1 MAKRFQPFRP
11 IGRTLSTP
19 PGRHERIRGRPLQRL
34 RKQVMREQPL
44 CPECEAEGRA
54 VAWYE
59 GGELD
64 HIVPL
69 SKGGTNERSN
79 LVGRCRPHHLAKS
92 AKENRDRNLS
102 S

>member
-11 IGRTLSTP
+11 VGRTLSTP
-19 PGRHERIRGRPLQRL
+19 PGREERIRGRPLQRL
-34 RKQVMREQPL
+34 RKQIMKEQPL
-44 CPECEAEGRA
+44 CPDCEAEGRA

-79 LVGRCRPHHLAKS
+79 LVGLCKVHHDQKS
-92 AKENRDRNLS
+92 ERERGNASD
-102 S
+102 